1 MAMTKRKRIMIILS
15 PDLERTVNR
24 LSKSSG
30 LPVATVARTFL
41 EEAIPSMNALA
52 DLFDAE
58 TGDELQERYKLMVKR
73 LQGQV
78 KRLPVAPFGQEP

>member
-1 MAMTKRKRIMIILS
+1 
-15 PDLERTVNR
+15 
-24 LSKSSG
+24 
-30 LPVATVARTFL
+30 
-41 EEAIPSMNALA
+41 MNALA